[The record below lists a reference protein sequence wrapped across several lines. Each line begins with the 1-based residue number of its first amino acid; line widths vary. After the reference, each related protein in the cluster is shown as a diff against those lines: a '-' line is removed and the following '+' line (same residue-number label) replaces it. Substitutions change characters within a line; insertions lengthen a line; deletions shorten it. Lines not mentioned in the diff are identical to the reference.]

1 MDKGVKKD
9 CIVMAIA
16 LLVVTGGIF
25 YLVNEY
31 ENHMPLLNSKASKED
46 IKAWI
51 VKRIEKKIES
61 GLQQGEKYAPLKW
74 DGSFCKNRDGGGTFS
89 NGILVPDN
97 DWETVRYTHVF
108 QIMNKEGA
116 VSYFRKSITFD
127 RNWDI
132 IDYSDAVK
140 LSRDVLK
147 LNSLLNFYSDQDF
160 YGLKKT
166 TDDSQVSEV
175 YDWVKVDEWRDLSY
189 GDGSKY
195 ILYKDRNSEEM
206 VIDFVMRATTL
217 RYKCQKYTVK
227 SDKEFLCH
235 EPYDT
240 PGGAR
245 GDFYLK
251 AGTPIYVIQVGNGVQ
266 AIDDNGYYDVTGL
279 LVTLDEH
286 RARIFMDNYAAK
298 GRGYFMLY
306 AALGK

>member
-116 VSYFRKSITFD
+116 D
-127 RNWDI
+127 
-132 IDYSDAVK
+132 
-140 LSRDVLK
+140 
-147 LNSLLNFYSDQDF
+147 
-160 YGLKKT
+160 
-166 TDDSQVSEV
+166 
-175 YDWVKVDEWRDLSY
+175 
-189 GDGSKY
+189 

>member
-1 MDKGVKKD
+1 MNVQKTENSISYTEWVQCPYCHQVIKAPNVPGVIFLCPDCGKELISSDRVVEQEQMAVKKKEKQKD
-9 CIVMAIA
+9 LIWCGIVGALIVAMIA
-16 LLVVTGGIF
+16 VVLLYKSHYEKMIEEGVRNEIYAHLAERIRNGGSLREIVTENAAQNEADIA
-25 YLVNEY
+25 VN
-31 ENHMPLLNSKASKED
+31 N
-46 IKAWI
+46 
-51 VKRIEKKIES
+51 
-61 GLQQGEKYAPLKW
+61 
-74 DGSFCKNRDGGGTFS
+74 
-89 NGILVPDN
+89 
-97 DWETVRYTHVF
+97 
-108 QIMNKEGA
+108 
-116 VSYFRKSITFD
+116 
-127 RNWDI
+127 
-132 IDYSDAVK
+132 
-140 LSRDVLK
+140 
-147 LNSLLNFYSDQDF
+147 
-160 YGLKKT
+160 
-166 TDDSQVSEV
+166 SQVSEV
-175 YDWVKVDEWRDLSY
+175 HDWEKVDEWRDLSY

-206 VIDFVMRATTL
+206 VIDFVIYDTTI

-251 AGTPIYVIQVGNGVQ
+251 AGTPPIYVIQVGNGVQ

>member
-1 MDKGVKKD
+1 MDTHKIDNSISYTEWVQCPYCHQVIKAPNVPGVIFLCPDCGKELISSDRVVEQEQVAMKKQEKRKD
-9 CIVMAIA
+9 LMWRGVVGA
-16 LLVVTGGIF
+16 LVVAMIAVILLYKSHYEKMIEEGVRNEIYAHLAERIRNGGSLREI
-25 YLVNEY
+25 VTENAAQNE
-31 ENHMPLLNSKASKED
+31 A
-46 IKAWI
+46 
-51 VKRIEKKIES
+51 
-61 GLQQGEKYAPLKW
+61 
-74 DGSFCKNRDGGGTFS
+74 
-89 NGILVPDN
+89 GIAVDN
-97 DWETVRYTHVF
+97 
-108 QIMNKEGA
+108 
-116 VSYFRKSITFD
+116 
-127 RNWDI
+127 
-132 IDYSDAVK
+132 
-140 LSRDVLK
+140 
-147 LNSLLNFYSDQDF
+147 
-160 YGLKKT
+160 
-166 TDDSQVSEV
+166 SQVSEV
-175 YDWVKVDEWRDLSY
+175 HDWEKVEEWRDLSY

-206 VIDFVMRATTL
+206 VIDFVIYDTTI